1 MSFITPPTLAQRI
14 ERPLR
19 AVIDR
24 KYADEFAEAR
34 HWPQFAKLLG
44 SPARL
49 ANLAE
54 VIAGMLHA
62 DCNAGKFHS
71 RRPSDEELGAWVAS
85 KWADIRPQAIIAG
98 TCGGE

>member
-1 MSFITPPTLAQRI
+1 MDTTPTLAQRI
-14 ERPLR
+14 ERPLQ

-34 HWPQFAKLLG
+34 HWPQFKKVLD

-49 ANLAE
+49 SNLAE
-54 VIAGMLHA
+54 VVAGKFYE
-62 DCNAGKFHS
+62 DCNAGKFPT
-71 RRPSDEELGAWVAS
+71 RTPSDEELGAWVAA
-85 KWADIRPQAIIAG
+85 KWADIRQHAIVAG

>member
-1 MSFITPPTLAQRI
+1 MSFIAPPTPAQRI

-24 KYADEFAEAR
+24 KYADAFDEAR

-54 VIAGMLHA
+54 VVAGMFHA

-71 RRPSDEELGAWVAS
+71 RRPSDEELGVAA
-85 KWADIRPQAIIAG
+85 KWADIRPHTIIAG